1 MNLRQY
7 LPAGVVQVA
16 ADLLVDLVEH
26 VVTHTVHGRL
36 VGILV
41 VGEET
46 AAHGR
51 PRILGLRR
59 WLHSA
64 PVPAPLPG
72 SQPATQSVMYSS
84 YSRSRLLNFFKIGRL
99 CVR

>member
-7 LPAGVVQVA
+7 LLAGVVQVT

-36 VGILV
+36 VGVLV

-51 PRILGLRR
+51 PRVLGLRR

-72 SQPATQSVMYSS
+72 SQPATQPVMYSS
-84 YSRSRLLNFFKIGRL
+84 
-99 CVR
+99 